1 MLRYNQYKNYNNQQQ
16 KTASKSCI
24 FFKINLGYIHNIY
37 LILGV
42 TAPKN

>member
-24 FFKINLGYIHNIY
+24 FFKINLGYIHSKVKY
-37 LILGV
+37 TLSLE
-42 TAPKN
+42 